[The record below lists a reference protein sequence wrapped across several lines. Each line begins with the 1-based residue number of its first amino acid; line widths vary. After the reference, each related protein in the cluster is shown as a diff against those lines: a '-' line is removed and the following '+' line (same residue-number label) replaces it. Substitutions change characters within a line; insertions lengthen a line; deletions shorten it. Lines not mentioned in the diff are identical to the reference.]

1 LLPIN
6 IGLRE
11 YAGTCSPGKC
21 FIVEPSYGLT
31 EQEARLKSENIRLF
45 SLNASRD
52 FADKL
57 SRELAVALSPHEE
70 REFEDGEHKA
80 RPLTS
85 VRGKDVY
92 VIQSLHAEANN
103 SVNDKLCRLLFFI
116 GALRDASAERIT
128 VVAPYL
134 AYARKDQK
142 SKSRDPVT
150 TRYVAQMFEC
160 VGTDRLVTLDVHN
173 LAAFQNAFRC
183 RTEHLVA
190 TKLMVEFFSNK
201 LADKRVAV
209 VSPDIGGVK
218 RAELFRQSLSHAM
231 GADAGSAF
239 MEKQRSGGVVS
250 GDTLVGDVRGRVTV
264 ILDDLIS
271 SGTTIARAVEACA
284 AAGAESIHA
293 AATHGVFT
301 GNASEN
307 LSLASLD
314 SVVITDTIPVSG
326 LDAKATDKIVVLSS
340 APLFAEAVGRLHCDG
355 SIVDLLTL

>member
-1 LLPIN
+1 LN
-6 IGLRE
+6 TDE
-11 YAGTCSPGKC
+11 
-21 FIVEPSYGLT
+21 
-31 EQEARLKSENIRLF
+31 IRLF
-45 SLNASRD
+45 SLNAGRD
-52 FADKL
+52 FAEKL
-57 SRELAVALSPHEE
+57 GRELAIPLSPHEE
-70 REFEDGEHKA
+70 REFDDGEHKT

-92 VIQSLHAEANN
+92 VVQSVYADSSS

-116 GALRDASAERIT
+116 GALRDASAQRIT
-128 VVAPYL
+128 VLAPYL

-150 TRYVAQMFEC
+150 TRYVAQLFEA

-190 TKLMVEFFSNK
+190 TKLMVVFFVETLANK
-201 LADKRVAV
+201 RIAV

-218 RAELFRQSLSHAM
+218 RAELFRQSLSHVT
-231 GADAGSAF
+231 GGEVSSAF

-250 GDTLVGDVRGRVTV
+250 GDTLVGDVKGRVTV

-271 SGTTIARAVEACA
+271 SGTTIARAAQACA
-284 AAGAESIHA
+284 AAGAESVCA

-301 GNASEN
+301 GDASNN
-307 LSLASLD
+307 LSLDALTKL
-314 SVVITDTIPVSG
+314 VITDTIPVSG
-326 LDAKATDKIVVLSS
+326 LEGKAADKLVILQS
-340 APLFAEAVGRLHCDG
+340 APLLAEAIRRLHFEG
-355 SIVDLLTL
+355 SIVDLLAL

>member
-1 LLPIN
+1 MSSRP
-6 IGLRE
+6 
-11 YAGTCSPGKC
+11 
-21 FIVEPSYGLT
+21 LT
-31 EQEARLKSENIRLF
+31 EQDASLKSENLRLF
-45 SLNASRD
+45 CLNASRG

-57 SRELAVALSPHEE
+57 SRELGVALSPHEE

-92 VIQSLHAEANN
+92 VIQSLYAEPGN
-103 SVNDKLCRLLFFI
+103 SVNDKLCRLLFFV

-150 TRYVAQMFEC
+150 TRYVAQMFEA
-160 VGTDRLVTLDVHN
+160 VGTDRVVTLDVHN
-173 LAAFQNAFRC
+173 LAAFHNAFRC

-190 TKLMVEFFSNK
+190 TKLMVSFFSQVLSGN
-201 LADKRVAV
+201 RIAV

-218 RAELFRQSLSHAM
+218 RAELFRQTLQQAM
-231 GADAGSAF
+231 GGDIGSAF

-250 GDTLVGDVRGRVTV
+250 GDTLVGDVSGRATI

-271 SGTTIARAVEACA
+271 SGTTIARAVNACA
-284 AAGAESIHA
+284 AAGAENIYA

-301 GNASEN
+301 GNASDN
-307 LSLASLD
+307 LSLDALTK
-314 SVVITDTIPVSG
+314 VVITDTIPVSG
-326 LDAKATDKIVVLSS
+326 LEGPAAGKIVLLDS
-340 APLFAEAVGRLHCDG
+340 AALFAEAIRRLHGDG
-355 SIVDLLTL
+355 SIVDLLSL